1 MVLPLITFRITK
13 VAYAG
18 RVEGPTLLK
27 FCENCMQ
34 TEAKEARVVRCNLT
48 EFISLL
54 FFFNHLKLQIRK
66 SNMI

>member
-27 FCENCMQ
+27 FFENCMR
-34 TEAKEARVVRCNLT
+34 TEAKETRVVCYNLT
-48 EFISLL
+48 EFISL
-54 FFFNHLKLQIRK
+54 FFGFMHLKLQKRRI
-66 SNMI
+66 

>member
-27 FCENCMQ
+27 FSENCMR
-34 TEAKEARVVRCNLT
+34 TEAKEVVRYNLT
-48 EFISLL
+48 EFISL
-54 FFFNHLKLQIRK
+54 FFGFIRLKLQISR
-66 SNMI
+66 I